1 MCACTSDHGGF
12 LIDVVTRSY
21 RTGAAQS
28 APENTTTRVMDVVGE
43 DQALQAV
50 LGRTDFGGIDN
61 DALDFSQLED
71 YINNDGNIYFH
82 DELVSGEPPT
92 PGKRPCAPAPPTP
105 AGSGLGSLGQRD
117 ALPSVAALLHGALS
131 PAEAAT
137 SAPQPTANSGQ
148 ALGNGSRQH
157 LLPESPPDSGSEP
170 PFSPI
175 ADAGDGTKVTG
186 SGHVMQ
192 SSPRQVPPILPLHL
206 SYHPATS
213 AASVQHQQPPPPHLG
228 ATAPGGF
235 QTRDPTGAA
244 GGHGLHLLPG
254 NLATDSEQQ
263 QQQLLSMLSMPPQ
276 QSPVVPLYRRFLQQQ
291 AHLQDL
297 EDLSRDDF
305 MREEIPDCS
314 GSSNPKRRR
323 LSDASQSNGLVQVK
337 QEPAGPAVTAAA
349 SSAATAA
356 AASDGAAPSLS
367 LVEDECSYDAAAG
380 SSSLDGSGF
389 ADSNVPCISFRNFQE
404 HTWLPLHDRTLQ
416 PLQQVVFRAD
426 ADKGFNFSAADEAH
440 VCQKKNHFQVTVHV
454 QAFGDP
460 AYVKV
465 PDGRLQKIDAFYLHF
480 FGVKRESPSQTIKV
494 EQSQADRTKKP
505 FYPLPVDLSNNQAV
519 KRTIGRLHFSETTSN
534 NMRKKG
540 KPNPDQRYF
549 YLVVSLCAHCGDAV
563 YTIAA
568 QSSQKIIVRAS
579 NPGQFE
585 SDMELT
591 WQKGSTHDA
600 IYHMGPVGINTE
612 RTDEKLV
619 VNGNILLSGHLIQ
632 PSDERAKSDVVELDT
647 REQLKNVANMRIY
660 RYRYIPEYV
669 EHAGL
674 KEVSDTGVLAQEV
687 QQILPDAVRPGG
699 DVLLGNG
706 DCIEGFLVVNKER
719 IFMENVGA
727 VKELCKVTDSLGTRI
742 DELEKMNRALNKI
755 KRVDSVR
762 SCSSSNST
770 VISRSSFPSRRN
782 ALRGKKKQEKPFCS
796 NKLVQGTITI
806 LILVMAFCLAA
817 MASLY
822 ILEWQRRNDLVASSS
837 INRHVLPVNSSSQAE
852 QGTKGHSNS
861 VDNATKYKD
870 PADSTKLHQ
879 DENESKL
886 PPTTR
891 RKGTD
896 TSNAVPIPSNA
907 AGSATRW
914 TQPSTTPT
922 PPLAT
927 TSVPILQ
934 PKVIG
939 TPPDCLDG
947 VLTSCTAHCC
957 VAAIPESQDSNAQRV
972 GPAVVTA
979 TEASKS
985 SDKSNNSVP
994 DSPDLSKAKQP
1005 LDDQP
1010 LLDHLTDTGSG
1021 RVFVDVQ
1028 DNSAQWGKLGVVPTA
1043 LVPPTQPSLELGSL
1057 PTVVETDRVQDAE
1070 VKRAEHTDN
1079 GADSID
1085 ALASS
1090 HRRSKAMNG
1099 RKGGHTVVQSLRLLE
1114 LNVTLGQEYCNT
1126 LQCILRSGPTFSY
1139 LVPLSRYMPLQ
1150 YVTLQFSLTGP
1161 HKMASCS
1168 PPEKQIGCPAPLPGL
1183 DTRPMASFLP
1193 QDRNHWAEEAAPSWR
1208 VPIGLFLQ
1216 SSYNFRILK
1225 QGEHFEQPCSLPKSK
1240 AGELFWDYSITFHR
1254 HCEK

>member
-1 MCACTSDHGGF
+1 MAPKAKKTNLAVEDVRATGGRAIQKPPLAPPQRPVVCARHSDTTSSLAHVLASIAWLPCGGQPISLRVAHSRLRKRKSAAEKREISIGSTLAAGTF
-12 LIDVVTRSY
+12 PNPRTNPGSSFGILVARLMSWKPYDVHFMIIS
-21 RTGAAQS
+21 
-28 APENTTTRVMDVVGE
+28 
-43 DQALQAV
+43 
-50 LGRTDFGGIDN
+50 GRTDFGGIDN

-82 DELVSGEPPT
+82 DELVSGESPT
-92 PGKRPCAPAPPTP
+92 PGKRACAPAPSTP
-105 AGSGLGSLGQRD
+105 AGLGSLGQRD
-117 ALPSVAALLHGALS
+117 VLPSVAALLHGAVS
-131 PAEAAT
+131 PPEAAV
-137 SAPQPTANSGQ
+137 SAPQPTANS
-148 ALGNGSRQH
+148 ALTLGNSSRQH

-175 ADAGDGTKVTG
+175 ADAADGAKVTG
-186 SGHVMQ
+186 ASHVMQ
-192 SSPRQVPPILPLHL
+192 SSPRQAPPILPLHL
-206 SYHPATS
+206 SYHPVS
-213 AASVQHQQPPPPHLG
+213 SVQHQHSPPQHLSV
-228 ATAPGGF
+228 TAPGGF
-235 QTRDPTGAA
+235 QTRDTSGAA
-244 GGHGLHLLPG
+244 SSHGLQLLPG

-276 QSPVVPLYRRFLQQQ
+276 QPSVVPLYRRFLQQQ
-291 AHLQDL
+291 PQMQDL
-297 EDLSRDDF
+297 DDLGLPYS
-305 MREEIPDCS
+305 EYVQLA
-314 GSSNPKRRR
+314 G
-323 LSDASQSNGLVQVK
+323 SQSYSGPMQTRGSTSVQ
-337 QEPAGPAVTAAA
+337 Q
-349 SSAATAA
+349 
-356 AASDGAAPSLS
+356 
-367 LVEDECSYDAAAG
+367 
-380 SSSLDGSGF
+380 
-389 ADSNVPCISFRNFQE
+389 
-404 HTWLPLHDRTLQ
+404 
-416 PLQQVVFRAD
+416 
-426 ADKGFNFSAADEAH
+426 DEAH

-519 KRTIGRLHFSETTSN
+519 KHTIGRLHFSETTSN

-674 KEVSDTGVLAQEV
+674 KDATDTGVLAQEV
-687 QQILPDAVRPGG
+687 KQILPDAVHDGG

-770 VISRSSFPSRRN
+770 VIRVP
-782 ALRGKKKQEKPFCS
+782 
-796 NKLVQGTITI
+796 I
-806 LILVMAFCLAA
+806 
-817 MASLY
+817 
-822 ILEWQRRNDLVASSS
+822 
-837 INRHVLPVNSSSQAE
+837 NSSSQAE

-870 PADSTKLHQ
+870 PADSTKLQH

-886 PPTTR
+886 PPATR

-896 TSNAVPIPSNA
+896 SSNSVPIPPNA

-914 TQPSTTPT
+914 TQSPTTPT

-947 VLTSCTAHCC
+947 VLASCTAHCC
-957 VAAIPESQDSNAQRV
+957 VAAIPESQDTNAQRV
-972 GPAVVTA
+972 GPAVVA
-979 TEASKS
+979 STEASRS
-985 SDKSNNSVP
+985 SVYQTRRTCP
-994 DSPDLSKAKQP
+994 KAKQP

-1010 LLDHLTDTGSG
+1010 LLDHLADTGSG

-1057 PTVVETDRVQDAE
+1057 ATVVETDRVQDAE
-1070 VKRAEHTDN
+1070 VKRADHTDN

-1090 HRRSKAMNG
+1090 HRRSKALNG

-1126 LQCILRSGPTFSY
+1126 LQCVLRSGPTFSY

-1168 PPEKQIGCPAPLPGL
+1168 PPEKQIACPAPLARSGHKAHGFVF
-1183 DTRPMASFLP
+1183 ASRQEPLGRG
-1193 QDRNHWAEEAAPSWR
+1193 Q
-1208 VPIGLFLQ
+1208 L
-1216 SSYNFRILK
+1216 
-1225 QGEHFEQPCSLPKSK
+1225 SK
-1240 AGELFWDYSITFHR
+1240 ALVLASSQSGSAPINMVDQLWCESATCEVLINSQAGRQMRPRPQLHHPSQQRAQPDKLRSHVNSLECR
-1254 HCEK
+1254 HCK